1 MKHRVVITD
10 CDFPKF
16 DREREILAAAG
27 ADLVIAQCRTPDDVI
42 AAAAAADALLVQYAP
57 ITAGVIQRLAR
68 CRTIVRYGIG
78 VDNIDLVAARGRGI
92 AVANVP
98 DYGVEEVADHTLA
111 LALAV
116 SRQLVGM
123 DAGVRGGS
131 WTPALDR
138 PLPALRGLTFVTAGG
153 GRIARAVLERARPFG
168 FRLAVFGRS
177 DPELP
182 GIRRLTL
189 DELFRQA
196 DILSLHLPLTPETR
210 HLVNATRLAQM
221 KPTAILLN
229 TARGGLI
236 DTVALAE
243 ALQAGTIA
251 GAGLDV
257 FEDEPLPADHP
268 LRHCARVLMTPH
280 AAWFSEAS
288 LPRLQGLAAE
298 EIVRGLR
305 GEPLRNPVTV

>member
-1 MKHRVVITD
+1 MNHRVVVTD
-10 CDFPKF
+10 CDFPRLN
-16 DREREILAAAG
+16 REREILAAAG
-27 ADLVIAQCRTPDDVI
+27 ADLVVAQCRTPDDVL
-42 AAAAAADALLVQYAP
+42 AAAADADALLVQYAP
-57 ITAGVIQRLAR
+57 ITAAVIQRLAR

-78 VDNIDLVAARGRGI
+78 VDNIDLGAARRRGI

-111 LALAV
+111 LALALA
-116 SRQLVGM
+116 RQLVGM
-123 DAGVRGGS
+123 DAGVRRGS
-131 WTPALDR
+131 WTLAPAR
-138 PLPALRGLTFVTAGG
+138 PLPALRGLTFATAGG

-177 DPELP
+177 DPERP

-189 DELFRQA
+189 EELFRQA
-196 DILSLHLPLTPETR
+196 DILSLHLPLTPDTR
-210 HLVNATRLAQM
+210 HLVNAARLAQM

-257 FEDEPLPADHP
+257 FEDEPLPANHP

-288 LPRLQGLAAE
+288 LSRLQGLAAE

-305 GEPLRNPVTV
+305 GEPLRNPVTI